1 MPSAAPILCDLD
13 GVVWLMH
20 QPIEG
25 SVHAIDSLRKAGH
38 RVLFVTNNSFSI
50 VSDQE
55 NTLAKIGIDAQG
67 DVVTS
72 SQAAG
77 ALLRKGDRVL
87 LGGGP
92 GAVEAI
98 VNAGAIL
105 VGRSDDHIQGDSDA
119 QKMNSESD
127 QQFDQEIA
135 LAKIGIDAQGDVV
148 TSSQAAGALLR
159 KGDRVLLGGGPGA
172 VEAIVNAGAILA
184 GRSDD
189 HIQRD
194 SDAQK
199 MKSESDQQFDQEIDV
214 VMVGY
219 HATFDYRGLT
229 RLSHAVRNGARLIA
243 TNDDATY
250 PTPHG
255 LIPGGGS
262 ILAAVAAASGV
273 EPIIAGKPHKPMADL
288 VRQVLGVD
296 DLSNAWMVGD
306 RPSTD
311 GKFAQTIGCR
321 FAQVLTGISSLND
334 VSDDASSD
342 VSDQANGDR
351 QVFADLATFAKMIVG
366 S

>member
-1 MPSAAPILCDLD
+1 MLSDQIGAVIVIQNVVWGSASLAEVCGRRISKRVKGEKTRHNYSVPSAAPILCDLD

-20 QPIEG
+20 QPIAG
-25 SVHAIDSLRKAGH
+25 SVDAIKSLRNAGH
-38 RVLFVTNNSFSI
+38 RVLFVTNNSFS
-50 VSDQE
+50 VVADQE
-55 NTLAKIGIDAQG
+55 NALAKIGIDAHG

-77 ALLRKGDRVL
+77 VLLRKGERVL

-98 VNAGAIL
+98 KNAGAIL
-105 VGRSDDHIQGDSDA
+105 VGRSDEHNLDGLDGHAIDGD
-119 QKMNSESD
+119 
-127 QQFDQEIA
+127 
-135 LAKIGIDAQGDVV
+135 
-148 TSSQAAGALLR
+148 T
-159 KGDRVLLGGGPGA
+159 
-172 VEAIVNAGAILA
+172 
-184 GRSDD
+184 
-189 HIQRD
+189 
-194 SDAQK
+194 
-199 MKSESDQQFDQEIDV
+199 DQEIDV
-214 VMVGY
+214 VLVGY

-229 RLSHAVRNGARLIA
+229 KLSNAVRNGARLIA

-288 VRQVLGVD
+288 VRQVLRVD

-311 GKFAQTIGCR
+311 GLFAQTVGCK
-321 FAQVLTGISSLND
+321 FAQVLTGISSAND
-334 VSDDASSD
+334 VSDVASTS
-342 VSDQANGDR
+342 ANGDSH
-351 QVFADLATFAKMIVG
+351 VFADLATFAKMIVG

>member
-1 MPSAAPILCDLD
+1 MRHNYSVPSAVPILCDLD

-20 QPIEG
+20 QPIAG
-25 SVHAIDSLRKAGH
+25 SVNAIESLRDAGH
-38 RVLFVTNNSFSI
+38 RVLFVTNNSFSV

-55 NTLAKIGIDAQG
+55 KALAKIGIDAHN

-77 ALLRKGDRVL
+77 ALLRKGERVL

-98 VNAGAIL
+98 
-105 VGRSDDHIQGDSDA
+105 
-119 QKMNSESD
+119 E
-127 QQFDQEIA
+127 
-135 LAKIGIDAQGDVV
+135 
-148 TSSQAAGALLR
+148 
-159 KGDRVLLGGGPGA
+159 
-172 VEAIVNAGAILA
+172 NAGAILA

-189 HIQRD
+189 HKADEQID
-194 SDAQK
+194 
-199 MKSESDQQFDQEIDV
+199 EQFDV

-262 ILAAVAAASGV
+262 ILAAVSAASGV

-288 VRQVLGVD
+288 VRQVLGVN
-296 DLSNAWMVGD
+296 DLSHAWMVGD

-311 GKFAQTIGCR
+311 GLFAQTVGCK
-321 FAQVLTGISSLND
+321 FAQVLTGISSAAD
-334 VSDDASSD
+334 AKSDAGNS
-342 VSDQANGDR
+342 AGDNSH
-351 QVFADLATFAKMIVG
+351 VFADLATFAKMIIG

>member
-1 MPSAAPILCDLD
+1 MPSAVPILCDLD

-20 QPIEG
+20 QPIAG
-25 SVHAIDSLRKAGH
+25 SVNAIESLRDAGH
-38 RVLFVTNNSFSI
+38 RVLFVTNNSFSV

-55 NTLAKIGIDAQG
+55 KALSKIGIDAHN

-77 ALLRKGDRVL
+77 ALLRKGERVL

-98 VNAGAIL
+98 
-105 VGRSDDHIQGDSDA
+105 
-119 QKMNSESD
+119 E
-127 QQFDQEIA
+127 
-135 LAKIGIDAQGDVV
+135 
-148 TSSQAAGALLR
+148 
-159 KGDRVLLGGGPGA
+159 
-172 VEAIVNAGAILA
+172 NAGAILA

-189 HIQRD
+189 HKADEQID
-194 SDAQK
+194 
-199 MKSESDQQFDQEIDV
+199 EQFDV

-229 RLSHAVRNGARLIA
+229 RLSQAVRNGARLIA

-262 ILAAVAAASGV
+262 ILAAVSAASGV

-288 VRQVLGVD
+288 VRQVLGVN
-296 DLSNAWMVGD
+296 DLSHAWMVGD

-311 GKFAQTIGCR
+311 GLFAQTVGCK
-321 FAQVLTGISSLND
+321 FAQVLTGISSAA
-334 VSDDASSD
+334 DAK
-342 VSDQANGDR
+342 GDAGDSAGDNSH
-351 QVFADLATFAKMIVG
+351 VFADLATFAKMIIG

>member
-1 MPSAAPILCDLD
+1 
-13 GVVWLMH
+13 MH
-20 QPIEG
+20 QPIAG
-25 SVHAIDSLRKAGH
+25 SVNAIESLRNAGH
-38 RVLFVTNNSFSI
+38 RVLFVTNNSFSV

-55 NTLAKIGIDAQG
+55 KALAKIGIDAHK

-77 ALLRKGDRVL
+77 ALLHKGERVL

-98 VNAGAIL
+98 ENAGA
-105 VGRSDDHIQGDSDA
+105 V
-119 QKMNSESD
+119 
-127 QQFDQEIA
+127 
-135 LAKIGIDAQGDVV
+135 
-148 TSSQAAGALLR
+148 
-159 KGDRVLLGGGPGA
+159 
-172 VEAIVNAGAILA
+172 LA

-189 HIQRD
+189 HTHGDASTHDTRSGVD
-194 SDAQK
+194 S
-199 MKSESDQQFDQEIDV
+199 EIDV

-262 ILAAVAAASGV
+262 ILAAVAAASGA
-273 EPIIAGKPHKPMADL
+273 EPVIAGKPHKPMADL
-288 VRQVLGVD
+288 VRHVLGIN
-296 DLSNAWMVGD
+296 DLSDAWMVGD

-311 GKFAQTIGCR
+311 GLFAQTVGCN

-334 VSDDASSD
+334 VSDDASD
-342 VSDQANGDR
+342 VVNGDTH
-351 QVFADLATFAKMIVG
+351 VFADLAAFAKMIVG

>member
-1 MPSAAPILCDLD
+1 
-13 GVVWLMH
+13 MH
-20 QPIEG
+20 QPIAG
-25 SVHAIDSLRKAGH
+25 SVNAIESLRAAGH
-38 RVLFVTNNSFSI
+38 RVLFVTNNSYS
-50 VSDQE
+50 VVADQE
-55 NTLAKIGIDAQG
+55 NALTKIGIDAHN

-77 ALLRKGDRVL
+77 ALLRKGERVL

-98 VNAGAIL
+98 
-105 VGRSDDHIQGDSDA
+105 
-119 QKMNSESD
+119 K
-127 QQFDQEIA
+127 
-135 LAKIGIDAQGDVV
+135 
-148 TSSQAAGALLR
+148 
-159 KGDRVLLGGGPGA
+159 
-172 VEAIVNAGAILA
+172 NAGAILA
-184 GRSDD
+184 GRSDG
-189 HIQRD
+189 HFQGD
-194 SDAQK
+194 SEAQQINN
-199 MKSESDQQFDQEIDV
+199 KSDQEIDV

-288 VRQVLGVD
+288 VRQVLGID
-296 DLSNAWMVGD
+296 DLSDAWMVGD

-311 GKFAQTIGCR
+311 GLFAQTVGCK

-334 VSDDASSD
+334 VNDDAND
-342 VSDQANGDR
+342 FANGKTH
-351 QVFADLATFAKMIVG
+351 VFADLASFAKMIVG

>member
-1 MPSAAPILCDLD
+1 MPSAVPILCDLD

-20 QPIEG
+20 QPIPG
-25 SVHAIDSLRKAGH
+25 SVNAIESLRQAGH
-38 RVLFVTNNSFSI
+38 RVLFVTNNSFSV

-55 NTLAKIGIDAQG
+55 KALAKIGIDAHN

-77 ALLRKGDRVL
+77 SLLRKGDRVL

-98 VNAGAIL
+98 
-105 VGRSDDHIQGDSDA
+105 
-119 QKMNSESD
+119 E
-127 QQFDQEIA
+127 
-135 LAKIGIDAQGDVV
+135 
-148 TSSQAAGALLR
+148 
-159 KGDRVLLGGGPGA
+159 
-172 VEAIVNAGAILA
+172 NAGAILA

-189 HIQRD
+189 HTQADIQ
-194 SDAQK
+194 
-199 MKSESDQQFDQEIDV
+199 KSAKKADEQIDEQFDV

-273 EPIIAGKPHKPMADL
+273 EPVIAGKPHQPMADL
-288 VRQVLGVD
+288 VRQVLGVN
-296 DLSNAWMVGD
+296 DLSQAWMVGD

-311 GKFAQTIGCR
+311 GLFAQTVGCK
-321 FAQVLTGISSLND
+321 FAQVLTGISSAA
-334 VSDDASSD
+334 DASNS
-342 VSDQANGDR
+342 AGDNSH
-351 QVFADLATFAKMIVG
+351 VFADLATFAKMIIG

>member
-20 QPIEG
+20 QPIAG
-25 SVHAIDSLRKAGH
+25 SVNAIESLRNAGH
-38 RVLFVTNNSFSI
+38 RVLFVTNNSFS
-50 VSDQE
+50 VVADQE
-55 NTLAKIGIDAQG
+55 KALAKIGIDAHN

-77 ALLRKGDRVL
+77 ALLRKGERVL

-98 VNAGAIL
+98 
-105 VGRSDDHIQGDSDA
+105 
-119 QKMNSESD
+119 K
-127 QQFDQEIA
+127 
-135 LAKIGIDAQGDVV
+135 
-148 TSSQAAGALLR
+148 
-159 KGDRVLLGGGPGA
+159 
-172 VEAIVNAGAILA
+172 NAGAILA

-189 HIQRD
+189 HIQGD
-194 SDAQK
+194 SDAQQINN
-199 MKSESDQQFDQEIDV
+199 ESDQEFDV
-214 VMVGY
+214 VMVGF

-229 RLSHAVRNGARLIA
+229 RLSNAVRNGARLIA

-273 EPIIAGKPHKPMADL
+273 EPIIAGKPRKPMADL
-288 VRQVLGVD
+288 VRQVLGIN
-296 DLSNAWMVGD
+296 DLSDAWMVGD

-311 GKFAQTIGCR
+311 GLFAQTVGCK

-334 VSDDASSD
+334 VNDDASD
-342 VSDQANGDR
+342 VVNGDTH
-351 QVFADLATFAKMIVG
+351 VFADLAAFAKMIVG

>member
-20 QPIEG
+20 QPIAG
-25 SVHAIDSLRKAGH
+25 SVNAIESLRNAGH
-38 RVLFVTNNSFSI
+38 RVLFVTNNSYS
-50 VSDQE
+50 VVADQE
-55 NTLAKIGIDAQG
+55 KALAKIGIDAHN

-77 ALLRKGDRVL
+77 ALLRKGERVL

-98 VNAGAIL
+98 
-105 VGRSDDHIQGDSDA
+105 
-119 QKMNSESD
+119 K
-127 QQFDQEIA
+127 
-135 LAKIGIDAQGDVV
+135 
-148 TSSQAAGALLR
+148 
-159 KGDRVLLGGGPGA
+159 
-172 VEAIVNAGAILA
+172 NAGAILA

-189 HIQRD
+189 HIQD
-194 SDAQK
+194 VSDAQK
-199 MKSESDQQFDQEIDV
+199 MNSKIDQEFEQQFDQEIDV

-229 RLSHAVRNGARLIA
+229 RLSNAVRKGARLIA

-262 ILAAVAAASGV
+262 ILAAVAAASDV

-288 VRQVLGVD
+288 VRQVLGIN
-296 DLSNAWMVGD
+296 DLSDAWMVGD

-311 GKFAQTIGCR
+311 GLFAQTVGCK

-334 VSDDASSD
+334 VSDDASD
-342 VSDQANGDR
+342 GVRGDTH
-351 QVFADLATFAKMIVG
+351 VFADLAAFAKMIVG

>member
-1 MPSAAPILCDLD
+1 
-13 GVVWLMH
+13 MH
-20 QPIEG
+20 QPIAG
-25 SVHAIDSLRKAGH
+25 SVDAIESLRQSGH
-38 RVLFVTNNSFSI
+38 RVLFVTNNSFS
-50 VSDQE
+50 VVADQE
-55 NTLAKIGIDAQG
+55 HALAKIGIDAHN

-77 ALLRKGDRVL
+77 ALLRKGERVL

-92 GAVEAI
+92 GANEAI
-98 VNAGAIL
+98 
-105 VGRSDDHIQGDSDA
+105 
-119 QKMNSESD
+119 K
-127 QQFDQEIA
+127 
-135 LAKIGIDAQGDVV
+135 
-148 TSSQAAGALLR
+148 
-159 KGDRVLLGGGPGA
+159 
-172 VEAIVNAGAILA
+172 NAGAILA

-189 HIQRD
+189 HIQD
-194 SDAQK
+194 VSDAQK
-199 MKSESDQQFDQEIDV
+199 MNSEFDQEFDV

-229 RLSHAVRNGARLIA
+229 RLSNAVRKGARLIA

-288 VRQVLGVD
+288 VRQVLGIN
-296 DLSNAWMVGD
+296 DLSDAWMVGD

-311 GKFAQTIGCR
+311 GLFAQTVGCK

-334 VSDDASSD
+334 VSDDASD
-342 VSDQANGDR
+342 GVKGDTH
-351 QVFADLATFAKMIVG
+351 VFADLAAFAKMIVG

>member
-1 MPSAAPILCDLD
+1 MPSTTPILCDLD

-20 QPIEG
+20 QPIAG
-25 SVHAIDSLRKAGH
+25 SVDAIKSLRVAGH
-38 RVLFVTNNSFSI
+38 RLLFVTNNSYS
-50 VSDQE
+50 VVADQE
-55 NTLAKIGIDAQG
+55 KALTKIGIDAHK

-77 ALLRKGDRVL
+77 SLLRKGDRVL

-98 VNAGAIL
+98 
-105 VGRSDDHIQGDSDA
+105 
-119 QKMNSESD
+119 E
-127 QQFDQEIA
+127 
-135 LAKIGIDAQGDVV
+135 
-148 TSSQAAGALLR
+148 
-159 KGDRVLLGGGPGA
+159 
-172 VEAIVNAGAILA
+172 NAGAILA

-189 HIQRD
+189 HAHAD
-194 SDAQK
+194 TQK
-199 MKSESDQQFDQEIDV
+199 SAKKADEQIDEQFDV

-273 EPIIAGKPHKPMADL
+273 EPIIAGKPHQPMADL
-288 VRQVLGVD
+288 VRQVLGID
-296 DLSNAWMVGD
+296 DLSQAWMVGD

-311 GKFAQTIGCR
+311 GLFAQTVGCK
-321 FAQVLTGISSLND
+321 FAQVLTGISSADD
-334 VSDDASSD
+334 VGDDANIL
-342 VSDQANGDR
+342 ANGNTH
-351 QVFADLATFAKMIVG
+351 VFADLATFAKMIVG